1 MSKLIRLAF
10 SAALLGFIA
19 WRTDWGEVVRA
30 FANLRVELWLAGVGL
45 LLVSQAVSARRW
57 QLFAFELRFERTV
70 PQLLSYYLIGM
81 YFNLLLPT
89 SVGGDVI
96 RAWYLNAGAGR
107 RLAAFASVF
116 LERFSGLLVLI
127 AVACL
132 AVLLSPRTLPWWIP
146 CAVWAIGGGA
156 VCGLAATPLLT
167 RWRLVPARRRE
178 QLRDLLD
185 ALHSPRTLARAT
197 LLSIFV
203 QCANVVVVWMIGVGL
218 DAPVPV
224 GYYFVFVPMVSLLTL
239 LPVSVNGMGVR
250 EGGVALFLAH
260 LPGVPEGT
268 AVTLAFLWF
277 ASGAAVSLVGG
288 AVYLFGAFPKP
299 DAERLN
305 EGKEDDGP
313 VDRGADQGREGQLD
327 QAA

>member
-1 MSKLIRLAF
+1 MSKLIRLAV
-10 SAALLGFIA
+10 SAALLGLIA
-19 WRTDWGEVVRA
+19 WRTDWSEIARS
-30 FANLRVELWLAGVGL
+30 FARLHVELWLAGVGL
-45 LLVSQAVSARRW
+45 LLVSQVVSARRW

-70 PQLLSYYLIGM
+70 PQLLGYYLIGM

-107 RLAAFASVF
+107 RLAAFAAVF

-132 AVLLSPRTLPWWIP
+132 AVLLSPLTLPWWIP
-146 CAVWAIGGGA
+146 CAVWSIGGVTA
-156 VCGLAATPLLT
+156 CGLAALPLLT
-167 RWRLVPARRRE
+167 RGHFVPARRRE
-178 QLRDLLD
+178 QLRVMLD
-185 ALHSPRTLARAT
+185 ALHSPRTFARAT
-197 LLSIFV
+197 LLSVFV
-203 QCANVVVVWMIGVGL
+203 QIANVVVVWLIGVGL
-218 DAPVPV
+218 DAPVPI

-239 LPVSVNGMGVR
+239 LPISVNGMGVR
-250 EGGVALFLAH
+250 EGGVALFLAQ

-268 AVTLAFLWF
+268 AVTLALLWF

-288 AVYLFGAFPKP
+288 AVYLFGAYPKP

-305 EGKEDDGP
+305 EGKDADGP
-313 VDRGADQGREGQLD
+313 VDRGPDQGRERQLD